1 MSPVPQRTVSQRP
14 AFLHADRQ
22 RRRTWAPLRR
32 ARAWRQSHADIASA
46 PVERATV
53 FRADQR
59 LRRAHTLGHVRHSK
73 AVLVYR
79 IVKVLTSF
87 FLYAKPV
94 NPLGGIKSEGLQF
107 PT

>member
-1 MSPVPQRTVSQRP
+1 MPIL
-14 AFLHADRQ
+14 LH
-22 RRRTWAPLRR
+22 
-32 ARAWRQSHADIASA
+32 A

-59 LRRAHTLGHVRHSK
+59 LRRAHTLGHLRHSK

-87 FLYAKPV
+87 FRYAKPV

-107 PT
+107 PTVRTRTGEFCIQTPVRWRFGRRLAAPKQKFRCTRP